1 MLELVPKI
9 IAYNM
14 FKRFNFPKVLPIFL
28 TISVNDWCNS
38 MCKTCNIWMNKSYE
52 KIKEELKL
60 DEFQKIFKNYG
71 KTYWITITGGEP
83 FLRNDLVEVV
93 KTIYDNTYP
102 KIMTIATN
110 GTIPERIVSWTS
122 QILESCRRLKLII
135 NTSLDG
141 IGEQHDEIR
150 GFKKNYE
157 RVVETINGLKSL
169 NNPRLIVG
177 INSVI
182 SMFNVSNFS
191 KIYYHIIQNLK
202 PDSYIA
208 EVAEN
213 RAKLYNMGIKI
224 TPEYDEYKNALIFLI
239 KEFKNQNKSDIPDI
253 IRNLRIEFYRYLIF
267 NYPMEIF
274 EGIASCYI
282 MSNGE
287 VWLSYS
293 MPFIAGNLRE
303 VNYDFKKIWFNN
315 KANEFRKIM
324 KNGYSTMV
332 ANSFY
337 TNFVCNLNK
346 IMGLWLKNMIN
357 SLFK

>member
-1 MLELVPKI
+1 
-9 IAYNM
+9 
-14 FKRFNFPKVLPIFL
+14 
-28 TISVNDWCNS
+28 
-38 MCKTCNIWMNKSYE
+38 
-52 KIKEELKL
+52 
-60 DEFQKIFKNYG
+60 
-71 KTYWITITGGEP
+71 
-83 FLRNDLVEVV
+83 
-93 KTIYDNTYP
+93 
-102 KIMTIATN
+102 MTIATN

-122 QILESCRRLKLII
+122 QILESCKRLKLVV

-141 IGEQHDEIR
+141 IGKQHDEIR

-191 KIYYHIIQNLK
+191 NIYYHIIQNLK

-224 TPEYDEYKNALIFLI
+224 TPEHYEYKKALIFLI
-239 KEFKNQNKSDIPDI
+239 KEFKNQNKSDVPDI
-253 IRNLRIEFYRYLIF
+253 IRNLRIEFYKYLIF

-324 KNGYSTMV
+324 ENGYSTMV
-332 ANSFY
+332 VNSFY

-346 IMGLWLKNMIN
+346 IIGLWLKNMIN
-357 SLFK
+357 SLLK